1 MKDQSIDKGRRALL
15 KGMAAV
21 PVVALAGVSI
31 PVRAEMLSV
40 DDPTA
45 QALAYTEASTT
56 EGQTCSNCALY
67 TGAADAAAGPCAIF
81 PGKDVAAGRAP
92 AAALAGEELVEVARH
107 SDQDRKSVV

>member
-81 PGKDVAAGRAP
+81 PGKDVAA
-92 AAALAGEELVEVARH
+92 AGWCRSWNA
-107 SDQDRKSVV
+107 KP